1 MTSVRPLALL
11 AALALFLAACT
22 SDEAQ
27 TPASASPAAPPVFE
41 CVLNEMDM
49 ERLVARLRAEMDES
63 ADSIRIYRLREPR
76 NRHVRVFG
84 VQPSYDLRDARV
96 F

>member
-1 MTSVRPLALL
+1 MHLGRGDAAGLGLACGATSV
-11 AALALFLAACT
+11 
-22 SDEAQ
+22 
-27 TPASASPAAPPVFE
+27 E

-49 ERLVARLRAEMDES
+49 ERLVTRLRAEMDES

-84 VQPSYDLRDARV
+84 VKPSYDLRDALV

>member
-22 SDEAQ
+22 SDEA
-27 TPASASPAAPPVFE
+27 TPQARTAASPPVFE
-41 CVLNEMDM
+41 CVLNEMDR

-63 ADSIRIYRLREPR
+63 PDSIRIYRLREPR
-76 NRHVRVFG
+76 DRHVRVFG
-84 VQPSYDLRDARV
+84 VQPSYDLRDALV